1 MDEWARHEKLR
12 EKAMLELHD
21 EISSLRAEVQQLKN
35 MLSGA
40 LKEKS
45 NQSDHP
51 TPGPDTTVTTN
62 EEFPS
67 NTEVYELDKAD

>member
-1 MDEWARHEKLR
+1 
-12 EKAMLELHD
+12 MLELHD

-35 MLSGA
+35 MLSDA

-51 TPGPDTTVTTN
+51 TPDADETPDTAVTPDTTVTTN

-67 NTEVYELDKAD
+67 NTEVYSLEQAD

>member
-21 EISSLRAEVQQLKN
+21 EISSLRAEVQLLKN
-35 MLSGA
+35 MLSDA

-45 NQSDHP
+45 NQSDNP
-51 TPGPDTTVTTN
+51 TPGPDTT
-62 EEFPS
+62 EFPS